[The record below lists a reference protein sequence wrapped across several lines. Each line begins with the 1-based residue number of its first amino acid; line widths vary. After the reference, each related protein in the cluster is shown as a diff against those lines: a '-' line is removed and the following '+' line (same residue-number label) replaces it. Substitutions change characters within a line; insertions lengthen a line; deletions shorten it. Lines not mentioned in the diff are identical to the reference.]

1 MTYPGNKNWI
11 IYFCL
16 YIYDTENNVFL
27 SLCLEREKD
36 DDEKKIFDGGN
47 ATQRRNEVFIFLLY
61 CDKTYD

>member
-1 MTYPGNKNWI
+1 MVRFT
-11 IYFCL
+11 FASL
-16 YIYDTENNVFL
+16 YMAQRIMFFSLFL
-27 SLCLEREKD
+27 KREED